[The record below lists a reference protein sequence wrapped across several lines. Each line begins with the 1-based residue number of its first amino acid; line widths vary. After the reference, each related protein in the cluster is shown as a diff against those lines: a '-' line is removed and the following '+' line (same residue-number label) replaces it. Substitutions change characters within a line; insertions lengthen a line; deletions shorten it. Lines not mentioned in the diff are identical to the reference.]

1 MAVLDVEGSK
11 FTKELTGK
19 HKEWWMKNNNGTV
32 LLDNELFVRMD
43 AVEVANLLDKVEL
56 EWRKVDV

>member
-43 AVEVANLLDKVEL
+43 VAAVDNLLNEVEY
-56 EWRKVDV
+56 EAMKEG

>member
-1 MAVLDVEGSK
+1 MAVHDVEGSK

-43 AVEVANLLDKVEL
+43 AVEVANLLDKVGE
-56 EWRKVDV
+56 K

>member
-19 HKEWWMKNNNGTV
+19 HKEWWMKNTKFTTFSASGNR
-32 LLDNELFVRMD
+32 LFVRMD
-43 AVEVANLLDKVEL
+43 AVEVANLLDKVGE
-56 EWRKVDV
+56 K